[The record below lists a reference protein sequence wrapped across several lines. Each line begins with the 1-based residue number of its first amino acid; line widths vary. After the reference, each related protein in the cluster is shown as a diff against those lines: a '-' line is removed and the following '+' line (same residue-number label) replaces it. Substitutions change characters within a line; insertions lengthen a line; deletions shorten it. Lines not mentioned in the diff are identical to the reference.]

1 MSRSEVHSHFAA
13 APDSVAG
20 ARRFVRDV
28 CSQWGLDGI
37 CDTATLLT
45 SELASNAIIHAASA
59 FRVVVEETS
68 DGMRVAIHDRSRAL
82 PVVKR
87 FENDAAVGRGLRL
100 VEQLSAE
107 WGVDPGVRS
116 GERKAVWFRLGA
128 EDSGT
133 DEPLAPMVD
142 LDAWPDLED
151 TAPRHRDDEELFD
164 VRLVDLPLEVYQRA
178 QQHSDELGRELRLVA
193 GAADNDS
200 VPRRL
205 RRLIYELAARYGTL
219 NPAAE
224 RHLQRAVQ
232 RGDERTDVVYRVPA
246 RTAED
251 VQALDELLREADEY
265 CRTGGGLLTLTTPP
279 EALAFREWVFGE
291 IIRQVGGAAPRP
303 WPTP

>member
-1 MSRSEVHSHFAA
+1 M
-13 APDSVAG
+13 
-20 ARRFVRDV
+20 
-28 CSQWGLDGI
+28 

-59 FRVVVEETS
+59 FRVVVEGTE
-68 DGMRVAIHDRSRAL
+68 DGMRVAIHDRSRAM

-87 FENDAAVGRGLRL
+87 FESDAAVGRGLRL

-107 WGVDPGVRS
+107 WGVDPGARS
-116 GERKAVWFRLGA
+116 GERKAVWFRLDGA
-128 EDSGT
+128 DSGT
-133 DEPLAPMVD
+133 EPLAPVVD

-164 VRLVDLPLEVYQRA
+164 VHLLDLPLDVYQRS
-178 QQHSDELGRELRLVA
+178 QQHSDELARELRLVA
-193 GAADNDS
+193 GAAQDSDS

-205 RRLIYELAARYGTL
+205 RRLIYELATRYGRL
-219 NPAAE
+219 NPGAE

-265 CRTGGGLLTLTTPP
+265 CRKGGGLLTLMTPP